1 MALVVRLEQIFAATI
16 LLVAAGLGANALRA
30 QAPPGVNAT
39 AAVPITTTMLPL
51 NRDDPAQ
58 DRIGALKF
66 MGAVQIR
73 STNPLFG
80 GISGLRTGKDT
91 AEGVQLLA
99 ITDTGSWLA
108 FTTVEKAGR
117 LVGVTDMM
125 MTSLPQPDGKPA
137 ATKSDVDAEAL
148 EWDPATGAAMVAY
161 EQDHRFAWFTG
172 IDPAR
177 PASLA
182 ALPVRTEHLTEMI
195 GWPAN
200 NGAEASA
207 LLPDGTRIA
216 LAESTRRPD
225 GSLLALITRDGS
237 TTEIGITGVDGF
249 SPTDAIAID
258 ATTLL
263 ILHRKFSPIG
273 GVGAAITRV
282 DLAPALAAKPVAVPL
297 AATLLA
303 RWQAPLTL
311 DNMEGLALHRRGE
324 RRFLYV
330 VSDDNLNSMQRTILM
345 KFELVETP

>member
-1 MALVVRLEQIFAATI
+1 MRLEQIFAATV

-30 QAPPGVNAT
+30 EASPGIN
-39 AAVPITTTMLPL
+39 AAVAVPTSTTVLPL

-73 STNPLFG
+73 STNGQFG
-80 GISGLRTGKDT
+80 GISGLRAGRET
-91 AEGVQLLA
+91 ANGVQLLA
-99 ITDTGSWLA
+99 ITDTGNWLA
-108 FTTVEKAGR
+108 FMTVESAGR
-117 LVGVTDMM
+117 LVGVADAM
-125 MTSLPQPDGKPA
+125 MTSLPQPDGNPA
-137 ATKSDVDAEAL
+137 AAKSDVDAEAI
-148 EWDPATGAAMVAY
+148 EWDPATGAAMIAY

-195 GWPAN
+195 AWPAN

-216 LAESTRRPD
+216 LAESKRRPD
-225 GSLLALITRDGS
+225 GSLLALITRNGS

-258 ATTLL
+258 ATSLL
-263 ILHRKFSPIG
+263 ILHRKFSPIA
-273 GVGAAITRV
+273 GVGAAISRV
-282 DLAPALAAKPVAVPL
+282 DLAPALAGKPVSAPL

-303 RWQAPLTL
+303 RWQAPMTL
-311 DNMEGLALHRRGE
+311 DNMEGLALHRRGD

-345 KFELVETP
+345 KFELLESR